1 MNQPLNKQ
9 LLQATENRDVIAV
22 RKYIEEGADINI
34 QDRNKRTPIMIAT
47 YNRDA
52 EMVNVLI
59 EAGADVN
66 IQDDNRANPFLHA
79 GAMGYLEI
87 IRLLVKA
94 GADTTLTNRYGGVA
108 LIPACERG
116 HVEVVQELLT
126 TTDIDVNHI
135 NNLGW
140 TALMEAIILSDGGKT
155 HQEIVQLLI
164 DHGADVNIPDHD
176 GVTPL
181 QHAQER
187 GYQEM
192 VEMLVKAGAQ

>member
-1 MNQPLNKQ
+1 MNEP
-9 LLQATENRDVIAV
+9 LLQAAETGDINAV
-22 RKYIEEGADINI
+22 RTLIKSGADLNI
-34 QDRNKRTPIMIAT
+34 QDNNKRTPIMIAT
-47 YNRDA
+47 YNRDVETVSA
-52 EMVNVLI
+52 LI

-66 IQDDNRANPFLHA
+66 IQDNARANPFLHA
-79 GAMGYLEI
+79 GAAGYLEI
-87 IRLLVKA
+87 LRLLIKA

-116 HVEVVQELLT
+116 HVEVVKELLE

-135 NNLGW
+135 NHLGW
-140 TALMEAIILSDGGKT
+140 TALMEAIILSDGGPR
-155 HQEIVQLLI
+155 HQEIVQHLI

-181 QHAQER
+181 QHARER

-192 VEMLVKAGAQ
+192 VDLLVKAGAK